1 MSSNQIP
8 VSSSQFKSILDGALT
23 EYKKITGNDLLD
35 NWLAK
40 ELQSCDSAEAILD
53 IIQSHAEAFDKF
65 RNGDNKLMKWV
76 RSSVHVLYTIS
87 STLGEGVGIA
97 LPPAKAVF
105 VGIGVLLAV
114 RSSDVQSSHDA
125 LVDLFERIQFFL
137 KRLGV
142 HTQISLTKDM
152 VEILM
157 KIVAEVLSILSIATK
172 EMQQSRTKTYLKK
185 LVGRTDIEDAL
196 KRLDSLTREEFQMA
210 MVEVRMALAQVLKS
224 TSEHKYGARLHL
236 NSHPLHANF
245 RPLDAKKAYGTVQ
258 EIARNVDEMM
268 YTVGKIK
275 YDVDEIMWIHIEQDI
290 RKWFFSPDPTVNY
303 NTACEA
309 YHEGTA
315 SVVLRRY
322 HFQGVG
328 FDWLPPLG
336 SRKTGLGKEHPLHF
350 NHKTPYILAR

>member
-1 MSSNQIP
+1 MSSTQIP
-8 VSSSQFKSILDGALT
+8 DSSSQFKSILDGALT
-23 EYKKITGNDLLD
+23 EYKKKTGNDLLD

-40 ELQSCDSAEAILD
+40 ELQSCDSAEAVLD

-65 RNGDNKLMKWV
+65 RNGDNKLMKWI

-105 VGIGVLLAV
+105 VGIGVLLAAAK
-114 RSSDVQSSHDA
+114 DVQSSHDA

-185 LVGRTDIEDAL
+185 LVGRADIEDGL

-224 TSEHKYGARLHL
+224 ASEHRH
-236 NSHPLHANF
+236 
-245 RPLDAKKAYGTVQ
+245 DAKKAYGTVQ

-275 YDVDEIMWIHIEQDI
+275 YNMDEIM
-290 RKWFFSPDPTVNY
+290 
-303 NTACEA
+303 
-309 YHEGTA
+309 
-315 SVVLRRY
+315 
-322 HFQGVG
+322 
-328 FDWLPPLG
+328 
-336 SRKTGLGKEHPLHF
+336 
-350 NHKTPYILAR
+350 